1 MRKETINI
9 KNREN
14 KHFLIRKTLS
24 CISFFDFMLK
34 SDEFKYTGRFN

>member
-14 KHFLIRKTLS
+14 KYFLIRKNSKLY
-24 CISFFDFMLK
+24 IIFDFMLK
-34 SDEFKYTGRFN
+34 NDKFNYTGRFN

>member
-14 KHFLIRKTLS
+14 KYFLIKKNSSLY
-24 CISFFDFMLK
+24 IIFDFMLK
-34 SDEFKYTGRFN
+34 NDKFNYTGRFN

>member
-14 KHFLIRKTLS
+14 KYFLIKKNSKLYIIS
-24 CISFFDFMLK
+24 CLMLK
-34 SDEFKYTGRFN
+34 NDKFNYTGRLN

>member
-14 KHFLIRKTLS
+14 KYFLIRKNSRLYIFS
-24 CISFFDFMLK
+24 CLMLK